1 MRDTVETRILLAA
14 PRGFCAGVERA
25 IRAVEDTI
33 DRFGAPVYVRHEIV
47 HNDHVVARLR
57 DRGAVFVE
65 RLSEADPS
73 RPVIF
78 SAHGVPKSVPR
89 AAEAQGR
96 TYIDATCP
104 LVSKVH
110 AEARRFHERGLAIA
124 LIGHANHP
132 EVIGTLGQLPRG
144 AATLIETPED
154 ARAFAPPD
162 PEKVAYVTQTTLSV
176 DDTAD
181 ILELLRERFPD
192 LKGPAK
198 GDICYATSN
207 RQEAVKAI
215 AAQAEAVL
223 VVGCAQSSNSN
234 RLVETARAAGCPRAA
249 LVEDPSRPP
258 VAELKGVRTI
268 GVAAGASTPEES
280 VETLLDALRAH
291 LGPVRVEETNVIEED
306 VSFRPPVIA
315 SPQALAG

>member
-1 MRDTVETRILLAA
+1 MRDTVDIRILLAA

-25 IRAVEDTI
+25 IRAVEDAI
-33 DRFGAPVYVRHEIV
+33 DRFGAPVFVRHEIV

-57 DRGAVFVE
+57 ERGAVFVD
-65 RLSEADPS
+65 RLSEADPE
-73 RPVIF
+73 RPIIF
-78 SAHGVPKSVPR
+78 SAHGVPKAVPR

-110 AEARRFHERGLAIA
+110 AEARRFHERGHSIA

-132 EVIGTLGQLPRG
+132 EIIGTLGQLPRG
-144 AATLIETPED
+144 AATVIETPED
-154 ARAFAPPD
+154 AEAFAPTDPD
-162 PEKVAYVTQTTLSV
+162 KVAYVTQTTLSV
-176 DDTAD
+176 DDTAAMLD
-181 ILELLRERFPD
+181 ILRARFPA

-215 AAQAEAVL
+215 AAEAEAVL

-234 RLVETARAAGCPRAA
+234 RLVETARAAGCPRAV
-249 LVEDPSRPP
+249 LVDDPAAPP
-258 VAELKGVRTI
+258 LAELRGLRTI

-280 VETLLDALRAH
+280 VETLIETLRAH
-291 LGPVRVEETNVIEED
+291 LGSARIEEVNVVEED